1 MKIILL
7 TFTLLFIGCVDK
19 HYTYRS
25 TISDA
30 NLSAYLNS
38 SIKEKESLYQ
48 VTTTLS
54 TSYFFSENEAK
65 KLLSK
70 EILKIVKNLCIEKHK
85 QYFAIITPKELS
97 NYPHGSLVTTQKEF
111 IDKLQRKNF
120 IKEGEKNYASLEI
133 DVLLLKEKPLEYLVW
148 DSKNY

>member
-1 MKIILL
+1 MKTLLL

-30 NLSAYLNS
+30 NLSTYLNS
-38 SIKEKESLYQ
+38 SIKQKESLYQ
-48 VTTTLS
+48 VRTTLR
-54 TSYFFSENEAK
+54 TSYFFSEAEAK

-70 EILKIVKNLCIEKHK
+70 EILKTVRTLCKEKHK
-85 QYFAIITPKELS
+85 RYFAIITPKELS
-97 NYPHGSLVTTQKEF
+97 NYPHGSLVTTEKEF
-111 IDKLQRKNF
+111 IEKLQRKNF
-120 IKEGEKNYASLEI
+120 TKEGEKNNASLEI
-133 DVLLLKEKPLEYLVW
+133 HVLLLKDKALDYLVW

>member
-1 MKIILL
+1 MKIVLL
-7 TFTLLFIGCVDK
+7 TFSLLFLGCVDK

-48 VTTTLS
+48 VTTTLR
-54 TSYFFSENEAK
+54 TSYFFSETEAK

-70 EILKIVKNLCIEKHK
+70 EILKTVQSLCQEKDRR
-85 QYFAIITPKELS
+85 YFAIITPKELS

-111 IDKLQRKNF
+111 IEKLQRKNF
-120 IKEGEKNYASLEI
+120 IKEGRKNNASLQI
-133 DVLLLKEKPLEYLVW
+133 HVLLLKEKPLEYLVW